1 MVEQD
6 QVYGEIA
13 RLTSERD
20 HWYQRTMEQAFAKA
34 EAMRDA
40 AAQWDAACEA
50 CAKIPEGIARK
61 EGWQVNSEPAWA
73 CAETAAECRALK
85 GQGGK

>member
-1 MVEQD
+1 VNAKETARELARKWFKACDFEDADDEMLAEMVESALL
-6 QVYGEIA
+6 A
-13 RLTSERD
+13 R
-20 HWYQRTMEQAFAKA
+20 
-34 EAMRDA
+34 
-40 AAQWDAACEA
+40 WDAAVEA